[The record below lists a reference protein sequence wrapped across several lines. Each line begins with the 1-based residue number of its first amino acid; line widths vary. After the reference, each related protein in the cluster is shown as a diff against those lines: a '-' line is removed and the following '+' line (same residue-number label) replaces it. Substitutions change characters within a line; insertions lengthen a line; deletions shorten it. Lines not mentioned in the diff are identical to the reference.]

1 MITVRPLLVL
11 LCVNCPHP
19 VTPINYKDMRQR
31 YLQLVINWI
40 YGWFFFKRY
49 SQVPAKAAL
58 QLVRSTQGDPL
69 SHAGGRESEKIGNP
83 IHNVPLNPPL
93 AKQDKEI
100 LDAWFYSCK
109 AEKCPEIPLQTCKGG
124 KRKLGIQHKVPIS
137 PPYPKTPGNPWSLV
151 FCAKYL

>member
-1 MITVRPLLVL
+1 MHSRRPYLSKISLITCWGFVKYVHVRPWFWKSRSSSHAKIVRSERVFFREKFLRYVILVLYPVSLLTMITVRPLLVL

-40 YGWFFFKRY
+40 YGWLYFFKRY

-69 SHAGGRESEKIGNP
+69 SHAGGRESEK
-83 IHNVPLNPPL
+83 
-93 AKQDKEI
+93 
-100 LDAWFYSCK
+100 
-109 AEKCPEIPLQTCKGG
+109 
-124 KRKLGIQHKVPIS
+124 LGIQYTMCP
-137 PPYPKTPGNPWSLV
+137 
-151 FCAKYL
+151 